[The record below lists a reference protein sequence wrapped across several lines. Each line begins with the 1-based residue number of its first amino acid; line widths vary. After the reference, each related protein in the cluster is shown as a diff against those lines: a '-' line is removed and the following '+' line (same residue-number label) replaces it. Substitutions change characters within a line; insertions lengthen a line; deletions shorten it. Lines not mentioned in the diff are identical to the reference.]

1 MAERLHSIRL
11 FDAALVSGLASGV
24 ISSALNMRRD
34 VIRLEAFLFMASS
47 PTSRADLSFEYAVSP
62 DNSTFGS
69 FADNAAILTSTVSL
83 TGISAG
89 WLTVPMPSPLAPF
102 VRFSISG
109 VGSNP
114 VDTRITGDVVLRMN

>member
-24 ISSALNMRRD
+24 ISSALDMRRD

-47 PTSRADLSFEYAVSP
+47 PTSRADLSFQYAVSP
-62 DNSTFGS
+62 DNLIFGS
-69 FADNAAILTSTVSL
+69 FADNTAILTSTVSMM
-83 TGISAG
+83 GISAG
-89 WLTVPMPSPLAPF
+89 WLAVPLPSPLAPF
-102 VRFSISG
+102 VRFAISG

-114 VDTRITGDVVLRMN
+114 VDTRITGDIVLRMN

>member
-1 MAERLHSIRL
+1 MAERLHSMRL
-11 FDAALVSGLASGV
+11 FNAALVSGLASGV
-24 ISSALNMRRD
+24 ISSALDMRRD

-47 PTSRADLSFEYAVSP
+47 PTSRADLSFEFAVSP
-62 DNSTFGS
+62 DNSTFGA
-69 FADNAAILTSTVSL
+69 FADNTAIFTSTVSL

-89 WLTVPMPSPLAPF
+89 WLAVPMPNTLAPF
-102 VRFSISG
+102 VRFIISG

>member
-24 ISSALNMRRD
+24 ISSAVNMRHD

-47 PTSRADLSFEYAVSP
+47 PTSRADLSLEYAVSP
-62 DNSTFGS
+62 DNRTFGS
-69 FADNAAILTSTVSL
+69 FADNNAILTSTVSI

-89 WLTVPMPSPLAPF
+89 WLTVSLPSPLAPF
-102 VRFSISG
+102 VRFAVRG

-114 VDTRITGDVVLRMN
+114 VDTRITGDVVLRMS